1 MLELKQ
7 HKYQLRLYTYCLF
20 CSLLIGCSTPS
31 GNYNLGKADAQIGGL
46 IDDNP
51 SIRKELEQIRD
62 NVRLAETALKEKEIV
77 IDTLAQT
84 ISREQQ
90 KSESRLATIWKLTSI
105 LLGILVVVGTFVAWK
120 LK

>member
-1 MLELKQ
+1 MLKLKRFTS
-7 HKYQLRLYTYCLF
+7 QLCLYTYCLF
-20 CSLLIGCSTPS
+20 CAVLIGCSTPA
-31 GNYNLGKADAQIGGL
+31 GNYSLGKADAQIGGL

-62 NVRLAETALKEKEIV
+62 NVRLAETALKEKEVV
-77 IDTLAQT
+77 IDTLAKT

-105 LLGILVVVGTFVAWK
+105 ILGILVVVGTFIAWK

>member
-1 MLELKQ
+1 
-7 HKYQLRLYTYCLF
+7 
-20 CSLLIGCSTPS
+20 
-31 GNYNLGKADAQIGGL
+31 LGKADAQIGGL

-51 SIRKELEQIRD
+51 SMRKELEQIRD
-62 NVRLAETALKEKEIV
+62 NVRLAETALKEKEVV

>member
-1 MLELKQ
+1 MFKLGFSPNK
-7 HKYQLRLYTYCLF
+7 LRLHAYGLF
-20 CSLLIGCSTPS
+20 CALLVGCSSPS

-62 NVRLAETALKEKEIV
+62 NVRLAETALKEKEVV
-77 IDTLAQT
+77 IDTLAKT